1 MTVLMV
7 PLTIVLMVPLT
18 IALMVPLRGLLI
30 LDLRVNLYCGG
41 MFKDPRLWQ
50 GVFIFCSSILSLVS
64 LPDRG
69 VVNGICRADQES
81 G

>member
-7 PLTIVLMVPLT
+7 PLTIVLMVP
-18 IALMVPLRGLLI
+18 LMVPLRGLLI

-69 VVNGICRADQES
+69 VANGICRADQES